1 MTPLEK
7 KQLRK
12 LRSLVANT
20 QSPEAGLAAKQASAK
35 ALRVAQAKFARLKA
49 MNTAIDAGGSDAV
62 GVARAKR
69 RLSDSWTKRSSKN
82 TNGTWKAKNSKPGVV
97 TGGKYAEVL

>member
-12 LRSLVANT
+12 LRSLVANA
-20 QSPEAGLAAKQASAK
+20 QGPEAGLEAKQDAARACKSAHK
-35 ALRVAQAKFARLKA
+35 KFAKLKA
-49 MNTAIDAGGSDAV
+49 MNTAIAAGGSDAA
-62 GVARAKR
+62 GVAKAKR
-69 RLSDSWTKRSSKN
+69 KLSDSWTKRNSNN

-97 TGGKYAEVL
+97 VGRKCA

>member
-12 LRSLVANT
+12 LRSLVANAHG
-20 QSPEAGLAAKQASAK
+20 PEAGLSAKQAAALALTAAHKHFAK
-35 ALRVAQAKFARLKA
+35 LKA
-49 MNTAIDAGGSDAV
+49 MNTALDAGGRDAV

-82 TNGTWKAKNSKPGVV
+82 TNGTWKAKNSNPGAV
-97 TGGKYAEVL
+97 TGGKYA

>member
-12 LRSLVANT
+12 LRSLVANE
-20 QSPEAGLAAKQASAK
+20 QGPEAGLSAKQASAAALK
-35 ALRVAQAKFARLKA
+35 AAHKKFAKLKA

-82 TNGTWKAKNSKPGVV
+82 TNGTWKAKNSKPGVAV
-97 TGGKYAEVL
+97 GRKYA

>member
-12 LRSLVANT
+12 LRSLVENE
-20 QSPEAGLAAKQASAK
+20 QGPEAGLSAKQAAARACKSAHK
-35 ALRVAQAKFARLKA
+35 KFAKLEA

-82 TNGTWKAKNSKPGVV
+82 TNGTWKAKNSKPGVAV
-97 TGGKYAEVL
+97 GRQYA